1 MKRFYISLALVA
13 VALGICVLGAVTVS
27 KMVDEINND
36 LTVLQQYATGEYYP
50 LAKKE
55 SKKLAEK
62 WNKYQNYLIVF
73 VNMNRID
80 ELSEKVFSVSDYCTK
95 ESKDHLNA
103 TLSEI
108 QFLILDIKDA
118 EIFSLF
124 SFL

>member
-1 MKRFYISLALVA
+1 MKRFYISIVLVT
-13 VALGICVLGAVTVS
+13 VALLLCFLGAVTVS
-27 KMVDEINND
+27 KMVDEINGD
-36 LTVLQQYATGEYYP
+36 ISVLQV
-50 LAKKE
+50 LAKNEDYQKAKNE
-55 SKKLAEK
+55 ALKLGEK

-73 VNMNRID
+73 VNMARID
-80 ELSEKVFSVSDYCTK
+80 ELSEKVFSVKDYCTK

-108 QFLILDIKDA
+108 EFLILDIKDA